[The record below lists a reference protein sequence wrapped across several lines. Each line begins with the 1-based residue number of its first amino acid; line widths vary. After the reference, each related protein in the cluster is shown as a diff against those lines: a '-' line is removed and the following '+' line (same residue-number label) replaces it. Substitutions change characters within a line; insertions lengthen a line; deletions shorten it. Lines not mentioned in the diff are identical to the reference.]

1 MARQISENEFV
12 MVIKVAMLGEE
23 SREEPCDLASL
34 LSQVIS
40 CIEITK
46 KLNQL
51 THDPKRGTKS
61 CDSQEKQYWFEGAR
75 GGVK

>member
-46 KLNQL
+46 KLNQFSEGNK
-51 THDPKRGTKS
+51 KRS
-61 CDSQEKQYWFEGAR
+61 EKENE
-75 GGVK
+75 